1 MQNTMKLPRNII
13 ENDPSWFS
21 LPSEDD
27 YAMKWV
33 NKGLELMAQCNSHD
47 NFCLVFSTSMNRH
60 SLSDLSEYRNLLTSG
75 DRPTQE
81 ITKYLSSIYLNPNP
95 YDLRLKPRNNG
106 RTDPFRLI

>member
-1 MQNTMKLPRNII
+1 MKLPRNII

-21 LPSEDD
+21 LPSEDG
-27 YAMKWV
+27 YTMKWI

-60 SLSDLSEYRNLLTSG
+60 SPSDLSEYRNLLTSG

-95 YDLRLKPRNNG
+95 YDLRLKPRNN
-106 RTDPFRLI
+106 RRNDPFRLI

>member
-21 LPSEDD
+21 LPSEND
-27 YAMKWV
+27 YTMKWV
-33 NKGLELMAQCNSHD
+33 NKGLELMAQCKNHD

-60 SLSDLSEYRNLLTSG
+60 TLSDLSEYRNLLTSG

-81 ITKYLSSIYLNPNP
+81 IIKYLSSIYLNPNP
-95 YDLRLKPRNNG
+95 YDLRLKPRNN
-106 RTDPFRLI
+106 RRNDPFTQI